1 MPKFLQSV
9 FAFVRTYF
17 ALLVVFAVFLWS
29 AWVIATFRAQQ
40 TPPGSTVIR
49 LGHWQLEASVREGID
64 EMAKEYQKTHPGVII
79 IQDAIPEGT
88 YGQWVST
95 QLMGGTAPDIM
106 QVGAMLPANIWLSY
120 YNRYFYPLSRYVN
133 APNPHNA
140 GTDIADLPLRQTY
153 KDGMKTAYVTEM
165 QEYMSVP
172 LSLFGVR
179 IFYNKDLLKKLT
191 GRDEAPR
198 DYREFLAVCER
209 IRSATNAV
217 TGQPY
222 IPIAGSAY
230 HFGHWDGMMFSPVT
244 YGAFRRADFNRD
256 GFVGNDETF
265 VAFKTGLLD
274 FYYPPYALWLKM
286 LREVTDYFQV
296 GYTGLGRDE
305 AVFLFAQQRAVFMTT
320 GTWDARSLQE
330 QAKGQ
335 FEVGIMDFPIPS
347 RDDPVYGGVVEG
359 RIYESPGG
367 GFQFGVSRNS
377 KHVDVAVDFLLF
389 LASQKGNEKLN
400 GIIGWIPAIV
410 GTELDPLLKA
420 FEPHLEGIYGNAN
433 FTLGGNTAVT
443 WAQRYSL
450 YQVNQISFD
459 DFAKTYT
466 EFYLKNGLEDFME
479 QQRDWRRGMQRNEQY
494 LAGIR
499 GRAILADEAAAA
511 ATNADEKAADEID
524 AESAWVRYRAI
535 TASRQ
540 IWGELNH
547 ARQMD
552 LVKKDK
558 LPEGYVGPYEYS
570 SNVLA
575 KIRARIRAE
584 GSK

>member
-499 GRAILADEAAAA
+499 GRAILADQAAGAAADADAQSA
-511 ATNADEKAADEID
+511 AELD

-552 LVKKDK
+552 LVKRDK
-558 LPEGYVGPYEYS
+558 LPEGFVGPYEYS

>member
-1 MPKFLQSV
+1 MPKFFRSV

-29 AWVIATFRAQQ
+29 AWVIATYRAQQ
-40 TPPGSTVIR
+40 TPPGSVVIR

-64 EMAKEYQKTHPGVII
+64 EMAREYQKTHPGVVIV
-79 IQDAIPEGT
+79 QDAIPEGT

-120 YNRYFYPLSRYVN
+120 YNRYFFPLSRYVN

-179 IFYNKDLLKKLT
+179 IFYNKDLLKQLT
-191 GRDEAPR
+191 GRDVAPR
-198 DYREFLAVCER
+198 DYREFLAVCEQ
-209 IRSATNAV
+209 IRAATNAV

-274 FYYPPYALWLKM
+274 FTYPAYACWLKM
-286 LREVTDYFQV
+286 LREVTDFFQT

-347 RDDPVYGGVVEG
+347 RDDPVYGEVVEG

-377 KHVDVAVDFLLF
+377 KNVDVAVDFLMF

-410 GTELDPLLKA
+410 GTELDPLLQA

-450 YQVNQISFD
+450 YQVNQISFE

-466 EFYLKNGLEDFME
+466 EFYLKNGLEDFLE

-499 GRAILADEAAAA
+499 GRAILADQAAAG
-511 ATNADEKAADEID
+511 AADADAQSAAGLD

-552 LVKKDK
+552 LVKRDK
-558 LPEGYVGPYEYS
+558 LPEGFVGPYEYS
-570 SNVLA
+570 TNVLA
-575 KIRARIRAE
+575 KIRARLRDE

>member
-1 MPKFLQSV
+1 MRILQAI
-9 FAFVRTYF
+9 FNMVRTYF
-17 ALLVVFAVFLWS
+17 ALLVVFAVFVWS
-29 AWVIATFRAQQ
+29 AWVIATYRAQQ
-40 TPPGSTVIR
+40 TPPGSIVIR
-49 LGHWQLEASVREGID
+49 LGHWQLEASVREGIN
-64 EMAKEYQKTHPGVII
+64 EMAKEYQKTHPNVVI

-120 YNRYFYPLSRYVN
+120 YNRYFQPLSRYVN

-198 DYREFLAVCER
+198 DYREFLAVCEQ
-209 IRSATNAV
+209 IRSAVNAV

-330 QAKGQ
+330 QAEGQ

-347 RDDPVYGGVVEG
+347 RDDPVYGQVVEG

-377 KHVDVAVDFLLF
+377 KNVDVAVDFLLF

-511 ATNADEKAADEID
+511 GTGADEQSAAELD

-552 LVKKDK
+552 LVKRDK
-558 LPEGYVGPYEYS
+558 LPEGFVGPYEYS

-575 KIRARIRAE
+575 KIRARLRAE